1 MVRVRP
7 EFWKRGH
14 ADHRIPCSLRVMDR
28 GHLEAIPADPAAR
41 LQVVTMGYLKYAFEH
56 SKTMS
61 DSTPV
66 SISFSPIAFVSSP
79 YVRRIDAPH
88 QSTVI
93 EGTESG
99 ALAEAAIEFVDGFP
113 AAAFR
118 DLQGFERIWLV
129 FVFHRSEGWKAEVR
143 PPRGGGKRS
152 VLATR
157 SPHRPNAI
165 GLSTVE
171 VVAVGTQSLRVRG
184 MDLLDGTPILD
195 IKPYVPYADAFPSS
209 RAGWIDAI
217 DAVQGQHSA
226 PGPKR
231 PRNKVEKPQE

>member
-1 MVRVRP
+1 MQ
-7 EFWKRGH
+7 
-14 ADHRIPCSLRVMDR
+14 
-28 GHLEAIPADPAAR
+28 DPP
-41 LQVVTMGYLKYAFEH
+41 LPFVCQ
-56 SKTMS
+56 
-61 DSTPV
+61 
-66 SISFSPIAFVSSP
+66 PIAFVRSP
-79 YVRRIDAPH
+79 YARRIDAPH
-88 QSTVI
+88 QPTVV

-99 ALAEAAIEFVDGFP
+99 TTSEALIEFIEGFP
-113 AAAFR
+113 TAAFR
-118 DLQGFERIWLV
+118 DLAGFERIWLI

-165 GLSTVE
+165 GLSAVE
-171 VVAVGTQSLRVRG
+171 LAGVEEHALRVRG

-195 IKPYVPYADAFPSS
+195 IKPYVPYADAFPAS

-217 DAVQGQHSA
+217 DDSQGRHSA

-231 PRNKVEKPQE
+231 PRNKPST

>member
-1 MVRVRP
+1 MP
-7 EFWKRGH
+7 
-14 ADHRIPCSLRVMDR
+14 
-28 GHLEAIPADPAAR
+28 
-41 LQVVTMGYLKYAFEH
+41 
-56 SKTMS
+56 
-61 DSTPV
+61 DSPDNLT
-66 SISFSPIAFVSSP
+66 FSPIAFVRSP
-79 YVRRIDAPH
+79 YARRIDAPH
-88 QSTVI
+88 QSTVV

-99 ALAEAAIEFVDGFP
+99 ATAEATIEFVEGIP

-118 DLQGFERIWLV
+118 DLAGFERIWLV

-165 GLSTVE
+165 GLSAVE
-171 VVAVGTQSLRVRG
+171 LVAVEDRALRVRG

-217 DAVQGQHSA
+217 DAAQGQHSA

-231 PRNKVEKPQE
+231 PRGKTNT